1 MAEGSPTKQPKK
13 PEQPEYIRIKFDLPR
28 RYNWSTGRYLGK
40 LYAEA
45 KENKKLVANRCPKC
59 EEIKVHSPTPVCP
72 KCKVDMGWDWV
83 ELPQTGTVFQYTYQV
98 YPLFDPHL
106 GRTFADPH
114 PPAIILLDNGVFLRH
129 RLEETDTKKLRE
141 GMRVQAVWEE
151 DYEKRG
157 QGFQDILYFRT
168 IEE

>member
-1 MAEGSPTKQPKK
+1 MAEASPAK
-13 PEQPEYIRIKFDLPR
+13 PAERPEYIRIKFDLAR
-28 RYNWSTGRYLGK
+28 HYDWSTGRYLGK

-59 EEIKVHSPTPVCP
+59 KEIKVHSPTPVCP

-98 YPLFDPHL
+98 DPLYDPHL

-114 PPAIILLDNGVFLRH
+114 PPALILLDNGVYLRH
-129 RLEETDTKKLRE
+129 RLEETDTSKLRE
-141 GMRVQAVWEE
+141 GMRVRAVWEE

-157 QGFQDILYFRT
+157 QGYQDILYFRT

>member
-1 MAEGSPTKQPKK
+1 MAEGSSTKQP
-13 PEQPEYIRIKFDLPR
+13 ERPEYVRINFDLPR
-28 RYNWSTGRYLGK
+28 PYHWSTGRYLGK

-59 EEIKVHSPTPVCP
+59 KEIRIHAPTPVCP
-72 KCKVDMGWDWV
+72 KCKVDTGWDWV
-83 ELPQTGTVFQYTYQV
+83 ELPQTGTIFQYTYQV
-98 YPLFDPHL
+98 YPLWDPHE
-106 GRTFADPH
+106 GGKYSNPH
-114 PPAIILLDNGVFLRH
+114 PPAIILLDNGVYLRH